1 MYNPGYTNLLKTISN
16 LEEVLDVVC
25 LVEVVLQNNKEV

>member
-1 MYNPGYTNLLKTISN
+1 MYNPGYTNLLKMTSN
-16 LEEVLDVVC
+16 LEEVLDVVR